1 MTSTQTIGVA
11 AAPGSSGRAA
21 HWRHNWDKA
30 ILPGVFMAMLAVFYL
45 LDARTLSPNN
55 LVNVLTQVSILAIVT
70 IGASVVIFSGG
81 FDLSAGA
88 VVALSAVLAALTVDA
103 TGDVWLGVSAGILIG
118 LLVGSLNGFFV
129 GYLNVSP
136 LIVTLGALNIC
147 RGLALVLA
155 KDGAV
160 YSFPPWYTDF
170 GALRFL
176 GIPSLAWIAILLFVL
191 VGLLL
196 RLTPFGLNLYASGG
210 NPKAA
215 RLSGVPVQRM
225 KLMAF
230 AISGACCGV
239 AGVLLTVRS
248 GGGDPTSG
256 MLYELEAIAA
266 VVLGGAALSGGEGK
280 LWRSMLAILLLA
292 VLANGLNIVGVH
304 PHWKGVVIGAILT
317 IAATLDALKRAR

>member
-11 AAPGSSGRAA
+11 AAPGSSGWAA

-30 ILPGVFMAMLAVFYL
+30 ILPAVFMAMLAVFYL

-103 TGDVWLGVSAGILIG
+103 TGDVWLGVSAGVLIG